1 MKTIYDFSVKDSKL
15 NEVSLTK
22 FKDKVL
28 LIVNVA
34 SYCGL
39 TYQYEGI
46 ENLYKKYKE
55 SGFEVLAFP
64 CNQFALQEPGTNEE
78 IRNFCDTKYAITFE
92 IFNKI
97 HVNGSKSDPLYKFL
111 KNKMPGVAGT
121 SQIKWNFTKFLISKN
136 GDNFYKLVS
145 KSIIGTGSNRR
156 TEQLKILRDD
166 LIVKPLRGNID
177 SRIGKVLNNELDAI
191 VIAAAGINRLGLTK
205 HISYHFDFDEIP
217 NNLNKFT

>member
-46 ENLYKKYKE
+46 ENLYKKYKK

-97 HVNGSKSDPLYKFL
+97 HVNGSKSDPLNKFFL
-111 KNKMPGVAGT
+111 LQVLLIDLSLSSTKYYQH
-121 SQIKWNFTKFLISKN
+121 QIS
-136 GDNFYKLVS
+136 
-145 KSIIGTGSNRR
+145 
-156 TEQLKILRDD
+156 DD
-166 LIVKPLRGNID
+166 L
-177 SRIGKVLNNELDAI
+177 
-191 VIAAAGINRLGLTK
+191 
-205 HISYHFDFDEIP
+205 FQQQC
-217 NNLNKFT
+217 